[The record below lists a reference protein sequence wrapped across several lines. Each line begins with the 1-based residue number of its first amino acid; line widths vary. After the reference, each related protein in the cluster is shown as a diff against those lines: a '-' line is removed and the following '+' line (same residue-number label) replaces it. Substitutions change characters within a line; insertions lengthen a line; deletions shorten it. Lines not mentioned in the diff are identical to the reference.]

1 VTAGAVTGDP
11 EAQVA
16 AALEALR
23 VEPPGAYR
31 WLGRHV
37 DCAADVPGAGRS
49 VVLERLEEDLYR
61 DFYCAGGE
69 PRALPRE
76 RSAPAIRAA
85 FRERL
90 ADANTATTTWAR
102 GWVVTSVHGDA
113 VCVERN
119 GLQVFVRSE
128 DMRLDREPIEPGR
141 RVSIALPADLLG
153 VAPGHYVATGSAGD
167 AGDVD
172 PRAVRV
178 YFHPSADAATELVA
192 RLSQRLNRDALPFRL
207 KVLDD
212 PLGFVRCDAAVL
224 LVPRRMFDG
233 IAPALRWVVRDL
245 EAHLQ
250 PATPAL
256 TKALAPGVALAE
268 DPDWKGESFGAHR
281 CRIIAEA
288 ALEVG
293 AGADGPLAAPIDAVR
308 AAFARHGL
316 RLDAP
321 YLNAGSLD
329 DYRL

>member
-1 VTAGAVTGDP
+1 MGTAAGDP

-23 VEPPGAYR
+23 VEPPWAYR
-31 WLGRHV
+31 WLGRQV
-37 DCAADVPGAGRS
+37 NCAADAHSGGTT

-61 DFYCAGGE
+61 NFYCTGGE
-69 PRALPRE
+69 PKPLPVE
-76 RSAPAIRAA
+76 ESAPATRAA
-85 FRERL
+85 FREQL

-102 GWVVTSVHGDA
+102 GWTVTGLHGRA
-113 VCVERN
+113 ACVERN
-119 GLQVFVRSE
+119 GLRLFVRRE
-128 DMRLDREPIEPGR
+128 EIRLDRARIEPGR
-141 RVSIALPADLLG
+141 SVSVALPADLLG
-153 VAPGHYVATGSAGD
+153 IAPGYYVATGRAGD
-167 AGDVD
+167 VGDVD

-178 YFHPSADAATELVA
+178 YLHPSAEAAAALVA
-192 RLSQRLNRDALPFRL
+192 RLSERLNRDAIPFRM

-212 PLGFVRCDAAVL
+212 PLAFVRCDAAVL
-224 LVPRRMFDG
+224 FVPRRMYEAA
-233 IAPALRWVVRDL
+233 APALRSVIQGL

-288 ALEVG
+288 ALEDG
-293 AGADGPLAAPIDAVR
+293 AGADGPPDARIDAVR
-308 AAFARHGL
+308 AAFARRGL

-321 YLNAGSLD
+321 YLNAGSPD